1 MNEKAS
7 APQADAREQGRAP
20 GEPERRENGS
30 GPVESGAMLFPL
42 LVLAHYRHFMFNA
55 RYGRLGG
62 IPARFGPEDPRIPDG
77 DVSRQPS
84 RETRDE
90 ARRAY
95 ERVLRKFQ
103 ATEGA
108 IEQAYWCVHAPSA
121 VALTVKRRM
130 PMRRFPGIRLP
141 VEPTIRIHTATDW
154 LTSSFPELVLLQ
166 HHCDTLAIKAA
177 EVLRGTAKRI
187 TLEWLFSEQKFLL
200 SAAEERV
207 KAAAPDVPGIPTR
220 DASGGG
226 GTDGEGAN
234 GSPPSAPSRSVLP
247 ATGTVVSP
255 AAPLSEVVKHARAE
269 LLEIERYYD
278 RAANKAARIVYFWGM
293 LNGAAV
299 AFALIAILAL
309 IVHVSFR
316 ELDLDDAAVR
326 NFFVCYTAGAVG
338 AVVSVLTRMRR
349 ESGFTLDYEVG
360 RGQSFRLGSFRPFIG
375 AVFGLVIF
383 FAIESDLLQLGVPD
397 GDAATDGSDASFYF
411 LALLAF
417 VAGFSERLTHVVL
430 GRAEKTIAA
439 TFENDD
445 GMGQATA
452 SGGAAAPT
460 EDALARLE
468 RWALLRDQGVLS
480 DEELQ
485 AQKHTELTPR

>member
-1 MNEKAS
+1 M
-7 APQADAREQGRAP
+7 
-20 GEPERRENGS
+20 
-30 GPVESGAMLFPL
+30 
-42 LVLAHYRHFMFNA
+42 
-55 RYGRLGG
+55 
-62 IPARFGPEDPRIPDG
+62 
-77 DVSRQPS
+77 
-84 RETRDE
+84 
-90 ARRAY
+90 
-95 ERVLRKFQ
+95 
-103 ATEGA
+103 
-108 IEQAYWCVHAPSA
+108 
-121 VALTVKRRM
+121 
-130 PMRRFPGIRLP
+130 
-141 VEPTIRIHTATDW
+141 
-154 LTSSFPELVLLQ
+154 
-166 HHCDTLAIKAA
+166 
-177 EVLRGTAKRI
+177 
-187 TLEWLFSEQKFLL
+187 
-200 SAAEERV
+200 
-207 KAAAPDVPGIPTR
+207 
-220 DASGGG
+220 
-226 GTDGEGAN
+226 
-234 GSPPSAPSRSVLP
+234 SVLP
-247 ATGTVVSP
+247 ATGAFGSP
-255 AAPLSEVVKHARAE
+255 AAPLSEVVKHARSE

-397 GDAATDGSDASFYF
+397 GDAATDRSDASFYF

-439 TFENDD
+439 AFENDD
-445 GMGQATA
+445 GGGEQATA
-452 SGGAAAPT
+452 PGAATPPT

-480 DEELQ
+480 EEELQ
-485 AQKHTELTPR
+485 AQKHAELASR